1 LRVLPMNQPL
11 CVEVFAGRKVWKF
24 TGQIKAKEAIDTP
37 VGRFPAVRFEGEG
50 VRLDDAK
57 VKRAALVW
65 LSDDERRLPLVAIG
79 EVKGKTIRAQ
89 LIGAP
94 GIRRAAKR

>member
-1 LRVLPMNQPL
+1 
-11 CVEVFAGRKVWKF
+11 
-24 TGQIKAKEAIDTP
+24 
-37 VGRFPAVRFEGEG
+37 
-50 VRLDDAK
+50 
-57 VKRAALVW
+57 

-89 LIGAP
+89 LIAAP